1 MAVEIVVGEKFYPL
15 FSCRKRYLVM
25 MGGRGSSKTETAA
38 RIMFYRALRRR
49 HRYLVMR
56 KVRRTLSDSVV
67 EVFRRFFL
75 EQSIPFEYH
84 IAEQVMAFKAP
95 AGWSEILFR
104 GIDEPSKI
112 KSIKGIT
119 SAWLEETT
127 EFSKDE
133 FETIDLSV
141 RESDADYLQIILTFN
156 PVESE
161 APWLKERF
169 FGASPDPDA
178 LTHRST
184 ILDNPNREV
193 VRRYLPIL
201 DKLKHQS
208 PEMYQIARLGEWARP
223 EGGIF
228 DWPVEEL
235 PADMKYDSIFYGVD
249 FGFSIDPAAVV
260 KVYRRA
266 DFYWVEELVY
276 EAGLTNADLAK
287 RLKDLGVGPRER
299 VYCDAAEPKSIAEL
313 NRLGIRAL
321 AAAKGQDSVRAGINF
336 LRSVK
341 IRIVQG
347 SQNLYNEMRSYSWRR
362 DRSGQYTAEP
372 VDYKNHLIDAT
383 RYAITGDA
391 EVLNAGVSRVMIIG
405 G

>member
-1 MAVEIVVGEKFYPL
+1 MAIEIIVGERFYPL
-15 FSCRKRYLVM
+15 FSVTSRYLVM

-38 RIMFYRALRRR
+38 RILFYRALRRR

-56 KVRRTLSDSVV
+56 KVRRTLNDSVV
-67 EVFRRFFL
+67 EVFKRFFT
-75 EQSIPFEYH
+75 QQGIPFEHH
-84 IAEQVMAFKAP
+84 IAEQVMTFKSP

-119 SAWLEETT
+119 SAWLEEAT

-141 RESDADYLQIILTFN
+141 REAEADYLQLILTFN
-156 PVESE
+156 PVESD

-169 FGASPDPDA
+169 FGATPDPDA
-178 LTHRST
+178 CVHRST

-201 DKLKHQS
+201 EKLKYQS

-223 EGGIF
+223 EGVIF
-228 DWPVEEL
+228 DWPVEPL
-235 PADMKYDSIFYGVD
+235 PADIKFDSIFYGVD

-260 KVYRRA
+260 RVYRKA
-266 DFYWVEELVY
+266 DYYWVEELIY
-276 EAGLTNADLAK
+276 EPDLTNQDLAK
-287 RLKDLGVGPRER
+287 KLKDFGVGPRDR
-299 VYCDAAEPKSIAEL
+299 LYCDAAEPKSIAEL
-313 NRLGIRAL
+313 NRLGLRAL
-321 AAAKGQDSVRAGINF
+321 PAPKGQDSVRAGINF
-336 LRSVK
+336 MRSLK

-362 DRSGQYTAEP
+362 DRSGQFTSEP
-372 VDYKNHLIDAT
+372 VEYKNHLIDGT
-383 RYAITGDA
+383 RYAITGEADT
-391 EVLNAGVSRVMIIG
+391 LSAGVSRVMIIG

>member
-1 MAVEIVVGEKFYPL
+1 MAIEIMVGERFYPL
-15 FSCRKRYLVM
+15 FSVTSRYLVM

-38 RIMFYRALRRR
+38 RILFYRALRRR

-56 KVRRTLSDSVV
+56 KVRRTLNDSVV
-67 EVFRRFFL
+67 EVFKRFFT
-75 EQSIPFEYH
+75 QQGIPFEHH
-84 IAEQVMAFKAP
+84 IAEQVMSFKSP

-141 RESDADYLQIILTFN
+141 REAEADYLQLILTFN
-156 PVESE
+156 PVESD

-169 FGASPDPDA
+169 FGATPDPDA
-178 LTHRST
+178 CVHRST

-201 DKLKHQS
+201 EKLKYQS

-223 EGGIF
+223 EGVIF
-228 DWPVEEL
+228 DWPVEPL
-235 PADMKYDSIFYGVD
+235 PADIKFDSIFYGAD

-260 KVYRRA
+260 RVYRKA
-266 DFYWVEELVY
+266 DYYWVEELIY
-276 EAGLTNADLAK
+276 EPDLTNQDLAK
-287 RLKDLGVGPRER
+287 KLKDFGVGPRDR
-299 VYCDAAEPKSIAEL
+299 LYCDAAEPKSIAEL
-313 NRLGIRAL
+313 NRLGLRAL
-321 AAAKGQDSVRAGINF
+321 PAPKGQDSVRAGINF
-336 LRSVK
+336 MRSLK

-362 DRSGQYTAEP
+362 DRSGQFTSEP
-372 VDYKNHLIDAT
+372 VEYKNHLIDGT
-383 RYAITGDA
+383 RYAITGEADT
-391 EVLNAGVSRVMIIG
+391 LSAGVSRVMIIG

>member
-1 MAVEIVVGEKFYPL
+1 MAIEIMVGERFYPL
-15 FSCRKRYLVM
+15 FNVTSRYLVM

-38 RIMFYRALRRR
+38 RILFYRALRRR

-56 KVRRTLSDSVV
+56 KVRRTLNDSVV
-67 EVFRRFFL
+67 EVFKRFFT
-75 EQSIPFEYH
+75 QQGIPFEHH
-84 IAEQVMAFKAP
+84 IAEQVMTFKSP

-141 RESDADYLQIILTFN
+141 REAEADYLQLILTFN
-156 PVESE
+156 PVETD

-169 FGASPDPDA
+169 FGATPDPDA
-178 LTHRST
+178 FVHRST

-201 DKLKHQS
+201 EKLKYQS

-223 EGGIF
+223 EGVIF
-228 DWPVEEL
+228 DWPVEPL
-235 PADMKYDSIFYGVD
+235 PADIKFDSIFYGVD

-260 KVYRRA
+260 RVYRKA
-266 DFYWVEELVY
+266 DYYWVEELIY
-276 EAGLTNADLAK
+276 EPDLTNQDLAK
-287 RLKDLGVGPRER
+287 KLKDFGVGPRDR
-299 VYCDAAEPKSIAEL
+299 LYCDAAEPKSIAEL
-313 NRLGIRAL
+313 NRLGRRAL
-321 AAAKGQDSVRAGINF
+321 PAPKGQDSVRAGINF
-336 LRSVK
+336 MRSLK

-362 DRSGQYTAEP
+362 DRSGQFTSEP
-372 VDYKNHLIDAT
+372 VEYKNHLIDGT
-383 RYAITGDA
+383 RYAITGEADT
-391 EVLNAGVSRVMIIG
+391 LSAGVSRVMIIG